1 MQEIRE
7 IIINYNIEII
17 IGMAVAFFV
26 LLILY
31 IIEQFRMNRITEK
44 YNALV
49 KDVDGVNL
57 EQLILETLKEV
68 DEIKLDCDKLEKQ
81 YLELDS
87 RIRFSIQRVGVVRYH
102 AFADLGSEL
111 SYSIALLDDELNG
124 LILTSIYGREN
135 STSYSKPIAKGKSK
149 YALSVEE
156 MQAIDR
162 AIRRE

>member
-1 MQEIRE
+1 MQEMRE

-31 IIEQFRMNRITEK
+31 IVEQFRMNRITEK

-87 RIRFSIQRVGVVRYH
+87 RLRFSIQRVGVVRYN

-135 STSYSKPIAKGKSK
+135 STSYTKPIVKGKSK

>member
-1 MQEIRE
+1 MQEIKE
-7 IIINYNIEII
+7 IIMNYNIEII

-31 IIEQFRMNRITEK
+31 IIEQFRMNHITEK

-49 KDVDGVNL
+49 KDVEGVNL
-57 EQLILETLKEV
+57 EQLILETLKQV

-81 YLELDS
+81 YLELDN
-87 RIRFSIQRVGVVRYH
+87 RLKFSIQRVGVVRYN

-124 LILTSIYGREN
+124 LVLTSIYGREN
-135 STSYSKPIAKGKSK
+135 STSYAKPIVKGKSK

>member
-1 MQEIRE
+1 MQEIKE
-7 IIINYNIEII
+7 IIMNYNIEII

-31 IIEQFRMNRITEK
+31 IIEQFRMNHITEK

-49 KDVDGVNL
+49 KDVEGVNL
-57 EQLILETLKEV
+57 EQLILETLKQV

-81 YLELDS
+81 YLELDN
-87 RIRFSIQRVGVVRYH
+87 RLKFSIQRVGVVRYN

-111 SYSIALLDDELNG
+111 SYSIVLLDDELNG
-124 LILTSIYGREN
+124 LVLTSIYGREN
-135 STSYSKPIAKGKSK
+135 STSYAKPIVKGKSK

>member
-1 MQEIRE
+1 MQEMRE

-87 RIRFSIQRVGVVRYH
+87 RLRFSIQRVGVVRYN

-135 STSYSKPIAKGKSK
+135 STSYAKPIVKGKSK

>member
-1 MQEIRE
+1 MQEMRE

-31 IIEQFRMNRITEK
+31 IVEQFRMNRITEK

-87 RIRFSIQRVGVVRYH
+87 RLRFSIQRVGVVRYN

-135 STSYSKPIAKGKSK
+135 STSYAKPIVKGKSK

>member
-1 MQEIRE
+1 
-7 IIINYNIEII
+7 
-17 IGMAVAFFV
+17 
-26 LLILY
+26 
-31 IIEQFRMNRITEK
+31 MNRITEK

-87 RIRFSIQRVGVVRYH
+87 RLRFSIQRVGVVRYN

-111 SYSIALLDDELNG
+111 SYSIALLDNELNG

-135 STSYSKPIAKGKSK
+135 STSYTKPIVKGKSK

>member
-1 MQEIRE
+1 MQEMRE

-49 KDVDGVNL
+49 KDVEGVNL
-57 EQLILETLKEV
+57 EQLILETLKQV

-81 YLELDS
+81 YLELDN
-87 RIRFSIQRVGVVRYH
+87 RLKFSIQRVGVVRYN

-124 LILTSIYGREN
+124 LVLTSIYGREN
-135 STSYSKPIAKGKSK
+135 STSYAKPIVKGKSK